1 MAYELSNG
9 HVTDDVTWPWKV
21 KLVTLIRLE
30 RNISKTTW
38 ARDFK
43 FGMQLCIENAK
54 QLRRT
59 NNFPESRRGLG
70 HVTPTIFGSTVS
82 YPSDSLASC
91 LIALTHSIKLLILIA
106 H

>member
-9 HVTDDVTWPWKV
+9 HVIDDVTWPRKV
-21 KLVTLIRLE
+21 KLVTPIRLE

-43 FGMQLCIENAK
+43 FGIALYRECLAGEQII
-54 QLRRT
+54 
-59 NNFPESRRGLG
+59 FPESGRGLG
-70 HVTPTIFGSTVS
+70 RVTHTIFGSTVG

-91 LIALTHSIKLLILIA
+91 RSSWEQHW
-106 H
+106 